1 MRRNSE
7 STEGGAPTHWMCTNC
22 GYYLRGVSPP
32 GHCPS
37 CEHTCAFSDV
47 TCYRP
52 ECGGE
57 ENIDPL
63 LVGLTVRARS
73 RARVPV
79 AAGPVRTR
87 ELPLLYMEALPPSDV
102 FGSLTEE
109 QKRRVRSLGHT
120 ETYEADA
127 IICRQGAEASRLC
140 LVEEGQVAVE
150 YESPDG
156 TRVPV
161 TIVSPG
167 GAFGWSALVQPHEF
181 SATVMAVSRTSVL
194 AIEREP
200 LSALMRADPEMGL
213 AMVQDIASIAASR
226 LRRLQLEMIG
236 LTQTNRY

>member
-1 MRRNSE
+1 V
-7 STEGGAPTHWMCTNC
+7 THWMCANC
-22 GYYLRGVSPP
+22 GYYLRAVSPP
-32 GHCPS
+32 GRCPS
-37 CEHTCAFSDV
+37 CEHICAFSDV

-57 ENIDPL
+57 ENIDPI

-73 RARVPV
+73 GARAPV
-79 AAGPVRTR
+79 TSGPVRTR
-87 ELPLLYMEALPPSDV
+87 ELPPLYMEALPPSDV
-102 FGSLTEE
+102 FASLTEE
-109 QKRRVRSLGHT
+109 QKRQVKSLGQI
-120 ETYEADA
+120 ETYEANS
-127 IICRQGAEASRLC
+127 IICRQGAEACKLY

-156 TRVPV
+156 TRIPV

-167 GAFGWSALVQPHEF
+167 GAFGWSALVRPHEF

-194 AIEREP
+194 AIERDP
-200 LSALMRADPEMGL
+200 LLALMRADPETGL

-236 LTQTNRY
+236 LVQANRY